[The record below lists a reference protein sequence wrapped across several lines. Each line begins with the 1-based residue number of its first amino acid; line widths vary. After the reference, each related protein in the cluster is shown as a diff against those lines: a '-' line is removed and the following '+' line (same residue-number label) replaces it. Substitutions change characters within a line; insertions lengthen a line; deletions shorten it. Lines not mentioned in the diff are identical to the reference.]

1 MPRRGRTGRREG
13 GVAEVNKWPIGRGPR
28 PPARRCNRAP
38 NCAANIGRRGG
49 PRRLGETRAAA
60 PEQYLADSGGEG
72 VGTSCPARAPPPPP
86 PFPQPAPQPPG
97 RRSPRTPWLSPPPG
111 RGPSPPLPAGRH
123 QLPPGEGGSPSRSP
137 RGRGGGGR
145 GMGVGVRRVLSR
157 KTGGDQLPPPP
168 PQRPWERSRGR
179 GRAPASLPLGG
190 RAQRPR
196 AGAEPKP
203 NKARP
208 EREPRV
214 KQPGLFLPVSG
225 GAQRR
230 RRTLRRPPAGA
241 AAPDLPRSPA
251 AAAAALFLSC
261 CCCCTGRGLD
271 TRLGLLLAART
282 EFICRLVWVAGGEGG
297 NPPTTGASSR
307 RGERRE
313 PRGGRLAAAGG
324 GEGGED
330 LQAGVLLLPPRRLAR
345 EAEEPPAAGFPE
357 RWLWG
362 TLAPRSPSPAPPK
375 IPLLKEPRGPARLK
389 PVAAPWQEEP
399 LTPL

>member
-1 MPRRGRTGRREG
+1 M
-13 GVAEVNKWPIGRGPR
+13 
-28 PPARRCNRAP
+28 
-38 NCAANIGRRGG
+38 
-49 PRRLGETRAAA
+49 
-60 PEQYLADSGGEG
+60 
-72 VGTSCPARAPPPPP
+72 
-86 PFPQPAPQPPG
+86 
-97 RRSPRTPWLSPPPG
+97 
-111 RGPSPPLPAGRH
+111 
-123 QLPPGEGGSPSRSP
+123 
-137 RGRGGGGR
+137 
-145 GMGVGVRRVLSR
+145 
-157 KTGGDQLPPPP
+157 
-168 PQRPWERSRGR
+168 
-179 GRAPASLPLGG
+179 
-190 RAQRPR
+190 
-196 AGAEPKP
+196 
-203 NKARP
+203 
-208 EREPRV
+208 
-214 KQPGLFLPVSG
+214 KQPGLFLPVRG

-230 RRTLRRPPAGA
+230 RRTPRRPPVGA

-251 AAAAALFLSC
+251 AAAALFLS

-307 RGERRE
+307 RGGRRE

-324 GEGGED
+324 REGGED

-362 TLAPRSPSPAPPK
+362 TFAPRPPSPAPPK

-399 LTPL
+399 LTLLKTHTRGEAAAGGRAPPTTASHTAGPRRRGQSPRLFYGARGGEGRASGAARRGVGWRSRI